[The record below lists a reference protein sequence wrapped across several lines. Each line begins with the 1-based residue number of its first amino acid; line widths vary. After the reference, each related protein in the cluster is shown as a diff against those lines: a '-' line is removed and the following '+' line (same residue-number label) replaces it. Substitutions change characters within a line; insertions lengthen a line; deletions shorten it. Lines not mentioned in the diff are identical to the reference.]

1 MSLTH
6 ALIFAAGYGKRM
18 RPLTDHT
25 PKPLLAVRG
34 KRLIEHHLL
43 RLADVGVTD
52 VVVNTSWL
60 ADQFEPAL
68 GDGARYGL
76 RVHYSMEGDAP
87 LETGGGMLH
96 ALPKLGERPFY
107 AINGDAFGDFALA
120 DLPEPQ
126 AGRAHVLVAPV
137 PAWKDKA
144 DFGLSE
150 HGLLNNDVQAGDTP
164 VCFCGVG
171 VYSPSFISQWNAVL
185 DADTVPRNP
194 QGLPVFSTSLLL
206 RAAAERGELT
216 ASLHQGEFEDVGT
229 PERLAALNGFDA

>member
-1 MSLTH
+1 MSITH

-25 PKPLLAVRG
+25 PKPLLEVRG

-60 ADQFEPAL
+60 AEQFEPAL
-68 GDGARYGL
+68 GDGERYDL
-76 RVHYSMEGDAP
+76 RIHYSMEGDAP

-96 ALPKLGERPFY
+96 ALPTLGEHPFY
-107 AINGDAFGDFALA
+107 AINGDAFGDFALDA
-120 DLPEPQ
+120 LPVPDV
-126 AGRAHVLVAPV
+126 GRAHVLVAPV

-144 DFGLSE
+144 DFGLAKCRR
-150 HGLLNNDVQAGDTP
+150 LNNSVQTGDTP

-171 VYSPSFISQWNAVL
+171 VYSPLFISQWEAVL
-185 DADTVPRNP
+185 DADTVPRNA
-194 QGLPVFSTSLLL
+194 QGLPAFSTSLLL
-206 RAAAERGELT
+206 RAAADRGELT

-229 PERLAALNGFDA
+229 PERLAALNID